1 MEYTFT
7 FNEQEINVLTSA
19 LVELPFKV
27 VAPLIQKISQQ
38 IAQANAPAEE
48 KPAPVVEKPAK

>member
-7 FNEQEINVLTSA
+7 LSDEEIQTLSSA
-19 LVELPFKV
+19 LVELPYRTA
-27 VAPLIQKISQQ
+27 APLIQKISMQ

-48 KPAPVVEKPAK
+48 KPEAAPAERPE

>member
-7 FNEQEINVLTSA
+7 LSDEEIQTLSSA
-19 LVELPFKV
+19 LVELPYKTA
-27 VAPLIQKISQQ
+27 APLIQKISMQ

-48 KPAPVVEKPAK
+48 RPETAPAERPE